1 MKLKLRIL
9 LIITIFVVTMQ
20 AQERKNSIGFEFGGG
35 GLAYSINYER
45 HINEKFISRI
55 GFSFLNITERQT
67 EKTLTV
73 MSYPISVSYLI
84 NLSGQ
89 KHFLETG
96 IGAMNLF
103 TTGDLVEFKGVS
115 NIFLNPFV
123 NLGYRFASTSNPLI
137 YKIGLSPFL
146 GTKSLTNPSSQ
157 GFQLFGSES
166 QIWGY
171 VGLGYR
177 F

>member
-1 MKLKLRIL
+1 MKLKLNIL
-9 LIITIFVVTMQ
+9 FIITIFVVTMH
-20 AQERKNSIGFEFGGG
+20 AQERKNSLGIELGGG

-45 HINEKFISRI
+45 HITEKIISRF
-55 GFSFLNITERQT
+55 GFSFLNIIERQT
-67 EKTLTV
+67 EKTLTI

-84 NLSGQ
+84 NLSGK

-96 IGAMNLF
+96 IGAMNLV

-115 NIFLNPFV
+115 NYFLNPFV
-123 NLGYRFASTSNPLI
+123 NFGYRYASTSNPWV

-146 GTKSLTNPSSQ
+146 GTKSLTNPTDQ
-157 GFQLFGSES
+157 GFLLFGSAT

>member
-1 MKLKLRIL
+1 MKLKLNIL
-9 LIITIFVVTMQ
+9 FIILFFVLTLQ
-20 AQERKNSIGFEFGGG
+20 AQEHKNSLGIELGGG

-45 HINEKFISRI
+45 HVSDKISSCL
-55 GFSFLNITERQT
+55 GFSFLNIVERQT

-73 MSYPISVSYLI
+73 MSYPISVNYLI
-84 NLSGQ
+84 NLSRQ

-96 IGAMNLF
+96 IGAMNLI
-103 TTGDLVEFKGVS
+103 TSGDLVEYKGVS
-115 NIFLNPFV
+115 NYFLNPFV
-123 NLGYRFASTSNPLI
+123 NLGYRYAPTNNRWV

-146 GTKSLTNPSSQ
+146 GTKSLTHPTAQ
-157 GFQLFGSES
+157 GFMLLGNEI

-171 VGLGYR
+171 VGMGYR